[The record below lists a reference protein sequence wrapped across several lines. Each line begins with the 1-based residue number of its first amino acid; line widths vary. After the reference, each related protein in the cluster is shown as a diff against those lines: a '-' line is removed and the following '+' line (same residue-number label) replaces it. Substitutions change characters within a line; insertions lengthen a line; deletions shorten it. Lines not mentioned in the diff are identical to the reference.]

1 MLKMK
6 ILVSSLLFLL
16 MLGAMGSSYGQPGC
30 VEGEVG
36 CALEENAVSGEKRPQ
51 SSLTGQ
57 PPLVSPAI
65 YQKAYQL
72 GGFLGD
78 GSRFAPKGRVRQSAG
93 RARFQVNVNGMV
105 GFSQRHTSPSTGG
118 VMNQSVIMPAFRWTG
133 KKGVNAAFWNGI
145 AAQGGGLLSYVA
157 FGSYEGT
164 SHQTQRLVRR
174 DEDLQQMQRNREV
187 GIKSLGYTYTRASKR
202 ALKEVFAD
210 IDNFVN
216 FYGRENIAGYFIDEV
231 VAGNE
236 PWMVDYMRKIY
247 EYIKSKYP
255 EMLVLANNG
264 WGVGDAIAPY
274 ADIWMAQE
282 VTADEY
288 INRYRA
294 RTSEFEKDPANASR
308 ILHVIHS
315 ARPEQY
321 EEIIRLSRERNAG
334 NLFITTDTNAYPSG
348 YDDLPTYFESLLLA
362 INNFTPTKGSL
373 LSPENLA
380 GDGRISVEMPR
391 SKVDLDLALALR
403 SANFRYLENTHDG
416 QYQFSIGYMGN
427 FGGNYK
433 DATSNVRY
441 NSGSDGILLHAT
453 GDFGRFAVGAAL
465 GYLRTDADYYG
476 KYRGV
481 REKLSSYQVGVSGKF
496 DCSEAVDL
504 TGSAVYTLNTHRFST
519 TGGRGAIARA
529 EFTSQVLDVHTRVGY
544 RFSFSSAYVKLYAGL
559 GMTRVE
565 EGRIGHLL
573 FSGVSKVCMNGSLGA
588 YGERSFGRFGLF
600 GAVEYGQRFSGRS
613 YHAARGYSARYS
625 IAPLDYA
632 SWVVGG
638 EVGLGYSFAGRYRVQ
653 VSYGLNEM
661 LNHQVRVGVGT
672 EF

>member
-1 MLKMK
+1 MK
-6 ILVSSLLFLL
+6 TLVSSALFLL

-30 VEGEVG
+30 EGRG
-36 CALEENAVSGEKRPQ
+36 LEENAEKRGEERPQ
-51 SSLTGQ
+51 PSLTGQ
-57 PPLVSPAI
+57 PPLVSPSR
-65 YQKAYQL
+65 YQTAYQP
-72 GGFLGD
+72 GGFLRD
-78 GSRFAPKGRVRQSAG
+78 GGRFSPKGKARQSAG
-93 RARFQVNVNGMV
+93 RTRFQVNVNGTV
-105 GFSQRHTSPSTGG
+105 GFSQRHTSPSAGG
-118 VMNQSVIMPAFRWTG
+118 IMNQSVIMPAFRWTG

-231 VAGNE
+231 VSGNE

-288 INRYRA
+288 INHYRA

-315 ARPEQY
+315 ASPEQY

-334 NLFITTDTNAYPSG
+334 NLFITSDTNAYPSG
-348 YDDLPTYFESLLLA
+348 YDDLPTYFESLLLT

-373 LSPENLA
+373 LSPENLT
-380 GDGRISVEMPR
+380 GNGRIGIEMPR
-391 SKVDLDLALALR
+391 SKVDLDFALTLR
-403 SANFRYLENTHDG
+403 DMNFRHLENTQGG
-416 QYQFSIGYMGN
+416 QYRFDIGYLGN
-427 FGGNYK
+427 FSGSYR
-433 DATSNVRY
+433 DLASNVRY
-441 NSGSDGILLHAT
+441 NFSSDGILLHAS
-453 GDFGRFAVGAAL
+453 GDFGRFALGAAI
-465 GYLRTDADYYG
+465 GYQRTDADYYG

-481 REKLSSYQVGVSGKF
+481 REKVSSYQFGVSGKYRF
-496 DCSEAVDL
+496 GGPIDL
-504 TGSAVYTLNTHRFST
+504 MGSAVYTLNTHRFNSS
-519 TGGRGAIARA
+519 GGAIARA
-529 EFTSQVLDVHTRVGY
+529 EFTSQVLDAHARVGY
-544 RFSFSSAYVKLYAGL
+544 RFTFSSAYVKLYAGL
-559 GMTRVE
+559 GITRVE
-565 EGRIGHLL
+565 EGRIRSLRFAGT
-573 FSGVSKVCMNGSLGA
+573 SRMCVNGSLGA
-588 YGERSFGRFGLF
+588 YGEKAFGPLSLF
-600 GAVEYGQRFSGRS
+600 ADLEYGQRFSGHS
-613 YHAARGYSARYS
+613 YHGARGYSARYS
-625 IAPLDYA
+625 IVPLDYA
-632 SWVVGG
+632 SWTVGG
-638 EVGLGYSFAGRYRVQ
+638 EAGLGYSFAGRYRVQ
-653 VSYGLNEM
+653 LSYGLHETR
-661 LNHQVRVGVGT
+661 NHLLRLGVGMG
-672 EF
+672 F

>member
-1 MLKMK
+1 MNKL
-6 ILVSSLLFLL
+6 ISFALFLL
-16 MLGAMGSSYGQPGC
+16 MLGAMGSSYGQYG
-30 VEGEVG
+30 GEEREEDG
-36 CALEENAVSGEKRPQ
+36 RTLRENAESGKERPQ
-51 SSLTGQ
+51 PSLTGQ
-57 PPLVSPAI
+57 PPLVSPSR
-65 YQKAYQL
+65 YQSAYQP

-93 RARFQVNVNGMV
+93 RARFQVNVNGAV

-231 VAGNE
+231 VSGNE

-294 RTSEFEKDPANASR
+294 RTSEFEKDPANAGR

-334 NLFITTDTNAYPSG
+334 NLFITSDTNAYPSG

-373 LSPENLA
+373 LSPENLT
-380 GDGRISVEMPR
+380 GNGRIGIEMPR

-403 SANFRYLENTHDG
+403 DMNFRHLENTQGG
-416 QYQFSIGYMGN
+416 QYRFDIGYLGN
-427 FGGNYK
+427 FSGSYR
-433 DATSNVRY
+433 DLASNVRY
-441 NSGSDGILLHAT
+441 NFSSDGILLHAS
-453 GDFGRFAVGAAL
+453 GDFGQFVLGAAI
-465 GYLRTDADYYG
+465 GYQRTDADYYG

-481 REKLSSYQVGVSGKF
+481 REKVASYQFGVSGKYRF
-496 DCSEAVDL
+496 GGSIDL
-504 TGSAVYTLNTHRFST
+504 TGSVVYTLNTHRFNSS
-519 TGGRGAIARA
+519 GGAIARA
-529 EFTSQVLDVHTRVGY
+529 EFTSQVLDAHAQVGY
-544 RFSFSSAYVKLYAGL
+544 RFTFSSAYVKLYAGL
-559 GMTRVE
+559 GITRVE
-565 EGRIGHLL
+565 EGRIGNLR
-573 FSGVSKVCMNGSLGA
+573 FAGASRMGVNASLGA
-588 YGERSFGRFGLF
+588 YGERAFGNLSLF
-600 GAVEYGQRFSGRS
+600 ASLEYGQRFSGRS
-613 YHAARGYSARYS
+613 YHGARGYSARYS
-625 IAPLDYA
+625 IVPLDYA
-632 SWVVGG
+632 SWVLGG
-638 EVGLGYSFAGRYRVQ
+638 EAGLGYSFAGRYRVQ
-653 VSYGLNEM
+653 LSYGLHETRNHM
-661 LNHQVRVGVGT
+661 LRLGVGMG
-672 EF
+672 F